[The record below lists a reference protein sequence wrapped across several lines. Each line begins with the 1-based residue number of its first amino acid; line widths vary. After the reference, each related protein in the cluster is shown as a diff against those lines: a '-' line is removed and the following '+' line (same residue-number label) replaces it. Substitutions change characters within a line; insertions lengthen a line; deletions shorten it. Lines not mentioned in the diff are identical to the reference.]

1 MGGSENALPVNDDM
15 RSEFLDI
22 VTDVRAHLE
31 YQKALGLRTIEV
43 VTQEQRASRRDAE
56 DVSKPPASPFPDK
69 IIRGQVSKGRANIAP
84 AADLSLTGGDKGREG
99 PQTPSPL
106 TKVGEGGFTV
116 AHSQALTAVREEL
129 GDCTRCKLHGGRKT
143 IVFGEGNPNA
153 GLVFVGEGP
162 GYEEDQQG
170 RPFVGAAGQL
180 LTDIIVKG
188 MKLRREDVYICNIV
202 KCRPPDNRNPE
213 PDEIEA
219 CEPFLIKQLQAIKPK
234 VIVALGNV
242 AAKTLLKTAEG
253 ITKLRG
259 KWQTYQG
266 IPLMP
271 TFHPAYLLRS
281 PGDKALVWKD
291 IQQVMKEM
299 KKSMKGSK
307 E

>member
-1 MGGSENALPVNDDM
+1 MTFCETMMNDLE
-15 RSEFLDI
+15 REFLDI
-22 VTDVRAHLE
+22 VAEVRVHLE
-31 YQKALGLRTIEV
+31 YQRALGLSIIEV
-43 VTQEQRASRRDAE
+43 VTQEQRASRRDTEA
-56 DVSKPPASPFPDK
+56 VLNLPASPFPDK
-69 IIRGQVSKGRANIAP
+69 IIRGQVSKG
-84 AADLSLTGGDKGREG
+84 G
-99 PQTPSPL
+99 PQKSPPL
-106 TKVGEGGFTV
+106 TKGGEGGFTA
-116 AHSQALTAVREEL
+116 AHSQALAGVREEL

-143 IVFGEGNPNA
+143 IVFGEGDPNSA
-153 GLVFVGEGP
+153 LVFVGEGP

-259 KWQTYQG
+259 KWHTYQG

-291 IQQVMKEM
+291 IQQVMREM
-299 KKSMKGSK
+299 EKITKG
-307 E
+307 

>member
-1 MGGSENALPVNDDM
+1 MDSVQ
-15 RSEFLDI
+15 REFAEI
-22 VTDVRAHLE
+22 VAQVRAHLE

-43 VTQEQRASRRDAE
+43 VTQEQHASRRDAE
-56 DVSKPPASPFPDK
+56 DVSNPPVSPFPDK
-69 IIRGQVSKGRANIAP
+69 IIRGQVSKG
-84 AADLSLTGGDKGREG
+84 G
-99 PQTPSPL
+99 PQTSPPL
-106 TKVGEGGFTV
+106 TKGGEGGFTV
-116 AHSQALTAVREEL
+116 AHSEALSAVREEL
-129 GDCTRCKLHGGRKT
+129 GDCTRCKLHNGRKT
-143 IVFGEGNPNA
+143 IVFGEGNPHA
-153 GLVFVGEGP
+153 ELVFVGEGP

-213 PDEIEA
+213 PDEIGA

-242 AAKTLLKTAEG
+242 AAKTLLKTTEG

-259 KWQTYQG
+259 KWHTYQG

-271 TFHPAYLLRS
+271 TFHPAYLLRN
-281 PGDKALVWKD
+281 PRDKALVWND
-291 IQQVMKEM
+291 IQQVMARLQ
-299 KKSMKGSK
+299 KG
-307 E
+307 